1 MSLECLKKAASSY
14 DRLPLTPRKP
24 PAAPTGIRAIQACLL
39 SERRGIVALVRRL
52 VWKKLPEGATG
63 RARPGRA
70 PEAASGALPEL
81 PGAQTFFEIFC
92 GAAAVGAL
100 MPSLID
106 WNRWIFFNNPLCDDL
121 LTIGV
126 DSPEGGAYNPNH

>member
-1 MSLECLKKAASSY
+1 MSLECLKKAAPSY

-24 PAAPTGIRAIQACLL
+24 PAAPTGIPAIQACLL

-52 VWKKLPEGATG
+52 IGKKFPEGAG
-63 RARPGRA
+63 AGARPGRA
-70 PEAASGALPEL
+70 PEAASGAPPEP

-92 GAAAVGAL
+92 RPASVGAL
-100 MPSLID
+100 EPPLID
-106 WNRWIFFNNPLCDDL
+106 WNRWNFFDNPLCDDL